1 MSETETAGLF
11 PEPVEGQA
19 RSGHVLITG
28 GSRGIGAA
36 TARRLARDGRNVV
49 ITYAHRAE
57 DAERVVADCRA
68 AGVDAWAYQVEL
80 SEPGAVDSL
89 FTRFDEEIGRLD
101 ALVNNAGVVSP
112 HGAVTSY
119 DSDRVRRV
127 MEINVVA
134 AFAMAT
140 EAARRLSHDHGGS
153 GGVIVNVSSRA
164 AIRGGAFEYVDYA
177 ASKAALDA
185 LTVGLGLELAQQGVR
200 VVGVRPGVIDTEIH
214 APGRLERVA
223 PEVPMGRSGSADE
236 VAAAIAW
243 LLSDE
248 ASYVTGSTLDVG
260 GGR

>member
-1 MSETETAGLF
+1 VSEDKGG
-11 PEPVEGQA
+11 EPVEGQT

-36 TARRLARDGRNVV
+36 TARRLARDGRDVV
-49 ITYAHRAE
+49 ITYAHRVE
-57 DAERVVADCRA
+57 DADQVVADCRA
-68 AGVDAWAYQVEL
+68 LGVDAWAYQVEL
-80 SEPGAVDSL
+80 SDPGAVEGL
-89 FTRFDEEIGRLD
+89 FTRFDEEIGRLG
-101 ALVNNAGVVSP
+101 ALVNNAGIVSP
-112 HGAVTSY
+112 SGPVSGY

-134 AFAMAT
+134 AFAMAS
-140 EAARRLSHDHGGS
+140 EAARRMAHDHGGS

-177 ASKAALDA
+177 ASKAALDT

-223 PEVPMGRSGSADE
+223 PQIPLGRAGTVDE
-236 VAAAIAW
+236 IAAAISW
-243 LLSDE
+243 LIGDE
-248 ASYVTGSTLDVG
+248 ASYITGSTIDIS